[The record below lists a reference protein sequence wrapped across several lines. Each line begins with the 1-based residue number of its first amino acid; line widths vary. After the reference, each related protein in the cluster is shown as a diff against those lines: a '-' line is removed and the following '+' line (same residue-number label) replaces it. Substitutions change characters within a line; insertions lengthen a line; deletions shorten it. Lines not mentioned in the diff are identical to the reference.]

1 MANSLRKDTFS
12 GMLWTFGQKFSI
24 ELFAFIQGI
33 ILARL
38 LAPAEFG
45 LIAMTQIFFAISR
58 CFIDSGFT
66 TALIR
71 KNNRQAIDYSTVYV
85 TNIVMTSFFSIVLFI
100 CAPLIAGFYNEE
112 VLTAIVRVN
121 AFLLF
126 INSFIAVQST
136 RMRINLQFK
145 QLGICNVLV
154 TLVTGITSICLAY
167 LGYGVWALI
176 YPNFLSPIICACF
189 YWHYQHWFPGFNF
202 SWKIWRDYFSF
213 GSKLLA
219 SILLNTIWE
228 NLYPIII
235 GKKYSAKDLGFYS
248 KASSYAFLPS
258 KTFQGVIEQV
268 TFPVMSSIQDDKV
281 RLQSAYRRLIRVS
294 GFIIFPILIG
304 IAVLAKPFVILFLT
318 EKWSASIPYLQ
329 VICFAAMW
337 YPIHALNLNL
347 LQIKGRSDL
356 FLTLEIIKKVVS
368 LVVIIVS
375 VPFGVFYMCV
385 GSVISSFICLII
397 NTYYTGK
404 LIDVGFFTQMKDLAP
419 SLLYAVFMGLVV
431 SIVCIFIQSLIFQ
444 LVLGIFTGI
453 ISYLLIALI
462 LRSSELNYVKILVN
476 DYIIKKNQ
484 FV

>member
-1 MANSLRKDTFS
+1 MAGSLRKDTFS

-24 ELFAFIQGI
+24 ELFSFIQGI

-85 TNIVMTSFFSIVLFI
+85 TNIVVTSFFSVVLFI
-100 CAPLIAGFYNEE
+100 CAPLIADFYNEE

-121 AFLLF
+121 ALLLF
-126 INSFIAVQST
+126 INSFIAVQGT

-145 QLGICNVLV
+145 QLGICNVAVSLA
-154 TLVTGITSICLAY
+154 TGITSICLAY
-167 LGYGVWALI
+167 SGFGVWALV
-176 YPNFLSPIICACF
+176 YPYFLTPIICACF
-189 YWHYQHWFPGFNF
+189 YWHYQHWFPGFSF
-202 SWKIWRDYFSF
+202 SWNVWKVFFAF

-219 SILLNTIWE
+219 SVLLNTIWD
-228 NLYPIII
+228 NIYPIII

-248 KASSYAFLPS
+248 KASSYAYLPS
-258 KTFQGVIEQV
+258 KTFQGVLEQV
-268 TFPVMSSIQDDKV
+268 TFPVLSSIQDDNT
-281 RLQSAYRRLIRVS
+281 RLQSSYRRLIRVS
-294 GFIIFPILIG
+294 GYVIFPMLIG
-304 IAVLAKPFVILFLT
+304 VAVLAKPFVLLFLT

-368 LVVIIVS
+368 LVVIIIS

-385 GSVISSFICLII
+385 GSVASSFLCLII

-404 LIDVGFFTQMKDLAP
+404 LIDVGFITQMKDLLP
-419 SLLYAVFMGLVV
+419 SLSYSLFMGFTVWLV
-431 SIVCIFIQSLIFQ
+431 SASLSSSLWQ
-444 LVLGIFTGI
+444 LLVGIPVGI
-453 ISYLLIALI
+453 LCYVFISYI
-462 LRSSELNYVKILVN
+462 LKSSELSYVN
-476 DYIIKKNQ
+476 DLVKDYLIKKKN
-484 FV
+484 

>member
-1 MANSLRKDTFS
+1 MVDSLQKKTLS

-100 CAPLIAGFYNEE
+100 CAPLIADFYNEE

-189 YWHYQHWFPGFNF
+189 YWHYQHWFPGFSF

-248 KASSYAFLPS
+248 KASSYAYLPS

-268 TFPVMSSIQDDKV
+268 TFPVLCTIQDDDN
-281 RLQSAYRRLIRVS
+281 RLRNAYRRLIRIT
-294 GFIIFPILIG
+294 GYIIFPLLIG
-304 IAVLAKPFVILFLT
+304 IAVLAKPFVVLFLT
-318 EKWSASIPYLQ
+318 EKWAASIPYLQ
-329 VICFAAMW
+329 VICLAAMW

-347 LQIKGRSDL
+347 LQLKGRSDL
-356 FLTLEIIKKVVS
+356 FLILEIVKKVIS
-368 LVVIIVS
+368 LIVIIIS
-375 VPFGVFYMCV
+375 VPYGVFYMCV
-385 GSVISSFICLII
+385 GSVVSSFLCLII

-404 LIDVGFFTQMKDLAP
+404 LINVGFFTQMRDLLP
-419 SLLYAVFMGLVV
+419 SLFYSFFMGLIIWFF
-431 SIVCIFIQSLIFQ
+431 SQCLSSLWLQ
-444 LVLGIFTGI
+444 LSLGIPIGVLCYLSV
-453 ISYLLIALI
+453 SYIMK
-462 LRSSELNYVKILVN
+462 SSELQ
-476 DYIIKKNQ
+476 YIIHMLNGYLFRKTI
-484 FV
+484 

>member
-1 MANSLRKDTFS
+1 MGDSLQKKTLS

-45 LIAMTQIFFAISR
+45 LVAMTQIFFAISR

-71 KNNRQAIDYSTVYV
+71 KNNREAIDYSTVYV
-85 TNIVMTSFFSIVLFI
+85 TNIVVTFFFAVVLYT
-100 CAPLIAGFYNEE
+100 CAPLISHFYNESI
-112 VLTAIVRVN
+112 LIPIVRVN
-121 AFLLF
+121 ALLLF
-126 INSFIAVQST
+126 VNSFIAVQGT

-145 QLGICNVLV
+145 QLGICSVVV
-154 TLVTGITSICLAY
+154 TIVIGLTSIALAY
-167 LGYGVWALI
+167 MGFGVWALI
-176 YPNFLSPIICACF
+176 LPNFLSPIIYAFF

-248 KASSYAFLPS
+248 KASSYAYLPS

-268 TFPVMSSIQDDKV
+268 TFPVLCSIQDDDN
-281 RLQSAYRRLIRVS
+281 RLRNAYRRLIRIS
-294 GFIIFPILIG
+294 GYVIFPLLIG

-318 EKWSASIPYLQ
+318 EKWAASIPYLQ
-329 VICFAAMW
+329 VICLAAMW

-347 LQIKGRSDL
+347 LQLKGRSDL
-356 FLTLEIIKKVVS
+356 FLILEIVKKVVS
-368 LVVIIVS
+368 LIVIIIS
-375 VPFGVFYMCV
+375 VPYGVFYMCV
-385 GSVISSFICLII
+385 GSVVSSFLCLII

-404 LIDVGFFTQMKDLAP
+404 LINVGFFTQMRDLFP
-419 SLLYAVFMGLVV
+419 SLFFSFFMG
-431 SIVCIFIQSLIFQ
+431 FIIWLFSQCLSSLWLQ
-444 LVLGIFTGI
+444 LILGIPIGVLCYFCV
-453 ISYLLIALI
+453 SYIMK
-462 LRSSELNYVKILVN
+462 SSELQ
-476 DYIIKKNQ
+476 DIIRMLNGYLFRKTI
-484 FV
+484 